1 MGINQ
6 TLRYS
11 LQHLLL
17 SDDMSE
23 FNARA
28 QLRKFRTLEKGHLD
42 PGVPSGISNPF
53 DWPSR
58 NDFKKAKTVAEA
70 RRLLPAAV
78 KEAAEKAVAKY
89 PNNPGQQA
97 QQFQTNWRALYS
109 ANQGFTPALPESRKE
124 QQHLERIRYLG
135 LKAPAVED
143 KLHRRKP
150 EFLGSETLGR
160 KAVELVGGDAG
171 DGSNKGTR
179 KEGYGE
185 GEAVLLHDQGRK
197 GLGASLC
204 GYWRQI
210 VVAGQGVPRK
220 QTRQEKNLRPLE
232 PQIKRTLFDPT

>member
-28 QLRKFRTLEKGHLD
+28 QLRKFRTLEKGYLD
-42 PGVPSGISNPF
+42 PGVPAGISNPF
-53 DWPSR
+53 EWPSR
-58 NDFKKAKTVAEA
+58 GDFKKAKTVAEA

-97 QQFQTNWRALYS
+97 QQFQINWRALYS

-150 EFLGSETLGR
+150 EFLGSETIGR
-160 KAVELVGGDAG
+160 KAVELVGGEMMP
-171 DGSNKGTR
+171 GTVLT
-179 KEGYGE
+179 KEHAKKVMAKEKQFFYMTK
-185 GEAVLLHDQGRK
+185 AAKDLVLRYVGTGGR
-197 GLGASLC
+197 SL
-204 GYWRQI
+204 
-210 VVAGQGVPRK
+210 
-220 QTRQEKNLRPLE
+220 
-232 PQIKRTLFDPT
+232 